1 MPDWNEI
8 YPKASVQHLEKNQSD
23 HCPILLSLY
32 NPFVL
37 NLPRPFRF
45 QSIWQPHPNFL
56 EVVKNAWSPF
66 APLPAAVNSFTTSVK
81 VWNKT
86 HFGNIFSRKD
96 KLHARLKGVQ
106 MAVSHYPNEFL
117 VELEKALRLE
127 FTEVF
132 KLEEEFWAMKSHINW
147 YIQGDRKLPFSILLL

>member
-23 HCPILLSLY
+23 HYPILLSLH
-32 NPFVL
+32 NPPVL

-45 QSIWQPHPNFL
+45 KSIWQSHPNFS

-66 APLPAAVNSFTTSVK
+66 VPLPATVNSFTTSVK

-86 HFGNIFSRKD
+86 HFGNIFNRKD
-96 KLHARLKGVQ
+96 KLCAKLKGIQ
-106 MAVSHYPNEFL
+106 MVLSHHPNEFL
-117 VELEKALRLE
+117 VELEKNLGLE
-127 FTEVF
+127 FAEVS
-132 KLEEEFWAMKSHINW
+132 KLEEEFWAMKSRINW
-147 YIQGDRKLPFSILLL
+147 YI